1 MKKNI
6 LILSTSPR
14 KNGNSEMLA
23 REFARGAEEA
33 GHNVELLSL
42 HDKTLGFCK
51 GCLACQKTQR
61 CVIHDDADAIVRKM
75 KDAEVIAF
83 ATPIYFYEMC
93 GQMKT
98 LLDRSNPLFPSDYAF
113 RDIYLLATA
122 ADSAESS
129 MDGAVKG
136 LEGWIA
142 CFEKAVQKQTWK
154 NPNPYQ
160 GACFFH
166 LGLALEA
173 DGQHRKAYDAFYKST
188 WSAETQSA
196 GFYWLACLEAR
207 RGNLEQALEFVGL
220 SLVRNWHNMNG
231 RCLKAALLVFEA
243 LFGGDNQDR
252 HRKSTR
258 PQVINQFISVHSGHH
273 NIRNNEIY
281 IFRI

>member
-42 HDKTLGFCK
+42 HDKTIGFCK

-98 LLDRSNPLFPSDYAF
+98 LIDRACARYTEMNDKEFYFIL
-113 RDIYLLATA
+113 TA
-122 ADSAESS
+122 AEQSIGMMQRTVECFRGFLDC
-129 MDGAVKG
+129 
-136 LEGWIA
+136 LEGPT
-142 CFEKAVQKQTWK
+142 EKGVV
-154 NPNPYQ
+154 YGV
-160 GACFFH
+160 GAWH
-166 LGLALEA
+166 AGEIKSSPAMQEAYELGLRA
-173 DGQHRKAYDAFYKST
+173 
-188 WSAETQSA
+188 
-196 GFYWLACLEAR
+196 
-207 RGNLEQALEFVGL
+207 
-220 SLVRNWHNMNG
+220 
-231 RCLKAALLVFEA
+231 
-243 LFGGDNQDR
+243 
-252 HRKSTR
+252 
-258 PQVINQFISVHSGHH
+258 
-273 NIRNNEIY
+273 
-281 IFRI
+281 

>member
-42 HDKTLGFCK
+42 HDKTIGFCK

-98 LLDRSNPLFPSDYAF
+98 LLDRSNPAYAADPAF
-113 RDIYLLATA
+113 RDVYLLATA
-122 ADSAESS
+122 ADEDAHAF
-129 MDGAVKG
+129 DGATKG
-136 LEGWIA
+136 LQGWVD
-142 CFEKAVQKQTWK
+142 CFEQARLVGVVTATGVDA
-154 NPNPYQ
+154 P
-160 GACFFH
+160 GAIEKRLH
-166 LGLALEA
+166 EVN
-173 DGQHRKAYDAFYKST
+173 R
-188 WSAETQSA
+188 
-196 GFYWLACLEAR
+196 AR
-207 RGNLEQALEFVGL
+207 LMGCGV
-220 SLVRNWHNMNG
+220 
-231 RCLKAALLVFEA
+231 
-243 LFGGDNQDR
+243 
-252 HRKSTR
+252 
-258 PQVINQFISVHSGHH
+258 
-273 NIRNNEIY
+273 
-281 IFRI
+281 